1 MTIGESVM
9 YKNGTAEEIDVPAQI
24 INGGRTVVPV
34 RVVAKSFGAEV
45 DWDGNTQTVIIVTK

>member
-1 MTIGESVM
+1 M